1 MIDTKNFEILEPEG
15 FENKKDAYDIYE
27 LKYSDVKG
35 VTTYFDNG
43 LWYIVKSK
51 CKFLTE

>member
-1 MIDTKNFEILEPEG
+1 MIDTRIYEPLEPEG
-15 FENKKDAYDIYE
+15 FESKKDAYDIID
-27 LKYSDVKG
+27 LKYSDEKG